1 MFVMK
6 PNPPLPASG
15 VSRRPSAIGYWL
27 LAIVSSFVLHHSS
40 FDAPAALPEPYNL
53 IYGTI
58 EMDGRIL
65 TAADTD
71 VTVEARRLPT
81 GATIARYVMGSQA
94 SASNFYALKIRLE
107 SPAPDDI
114 MQAAETGT
122 TLYITVLSGT
132 MVKNQLEYD
141 MGERGAVM
149 RLDFGNIDT
158 DGDGLPDGWEQAYLF
173 GLQFG
178 ANDDPDHDGVSN
190 RDEYALGT
198 HPFRPDARHPAD
210 VDQNWRISI
219 PELSAYYSAWKKGNA
234 WPIAPTNIPLEY
246 VTRGTY
252 LWEQGETYHL
262 NLDIAGAMVG
272 TAPTNWVP
280 GVAPTNA
287 PRSLTKNLVP
297 SFVLAYGSDPLF
309 DSSPAS
315 LPLEVLTMSRPRYL
329 PGENLTLTNRVTV
342 QGSLRTYALEHRPPP
357 GWTVVSVMSGVL
369 DTTNNFAKWG
379 PYFDRAN
386 RDLVLTLRPPAD
398 ASGLHRLTGAA
409 SYDGFRVALQG
420 VTTLSDLATLP
431 SQIVFEQSAE
441 AGRWILRAPPLQAY
455 ALEVSSDLL
464 HWLPVLTNWTDA
476 QGQLELPTANGNTPP
491 VRFYRARLM
500 P

>member
-1 MFVMK
+1 
-6 PNPPLPASG
+6 
-15 VSRRPSAIGYWL
+15 
-27 LAIVSSFVLHHSS
+27 
-40 FDAPAALPEPYNL
+40 
-53 IYGTI
+53 
-58 EMDGRIL
+58 MDGHWV
-65 TAADTD
+65 TAADTT

-81 GATIARYVMGSQA
+81 GATIASYRIGSQA
-94 SASNFYALKIRLE
+94 SASNYYALKIRLE

-122 TLYITVLSGT
+122 TLYLTVLKGT

-141 MGERGAVM
+141 MGERGVVK

-158 DGDGLPDGWEQAYLF
+158 DHDGLPDGWEQAYLF

-178 ANDDPDHDGVSN
+178 ATDDPGHDGVSN
-190 RDEYALGT
+190 INEYRLGT
-198 HPFRPDARHPAD
+198 HPYRPDARHPAD
-210 VDQNWRISI
+210 VDQDWRISI
-219 PELSAYYSAWKKGNA
+219 PQLSAYYGAWKKGNA

-246 VTRGTY
+246 VTRATY

-262 NLDIAGAMVG
+262 NLDADGAVVG
-272 TAPTNWVP
+272 TAPLWWVA
-280 GVAPTNA
+280 GVAPTNPAAA
-287 PRSLTKNLVP
+287 PASGPPPPPFGPPPP
-297 SFVLAYGSDPLF
+297 SF
-309 DSSPAS
+309 
-315 LPLEVLTMSRPRYL
+315 PLEVLTLSRPSYQ
-329 PGENLTLTNRVTV
+329 PGETLTLTNRVIV

-357 GWTVVSVMSGVL
+357 GWTVVSVTGGVL
-369 DTTNNFAKWG
+369 DKTNNFAKWG

-431 SQIVFEQSAE
+431 SQIVFEPSAE
-441 AGRWILRAPPLQAY
+441 SGDWILRAPPLQAY

-476 QGQLELPTANGNTPP
+476 QGQLQLPAPNGSTPP

>member
-6 PNPPLPASG
+6 ANPTLPASG
-15 VSRRPSAIGYWL
+15 GYRRPSTIGDWL
-27 LAIVSSFVLHHSS
+27 LAIVSSVVIGHSS
-40 FDAPAALPEPYNL
+40 FHAQAALPEPYNL

-58 EMDGRIL
+58 EMDGHIV
-65 TAADTD
+65 TAADTT

-81 GATIARYVMGSQA
+81 GATIARYVMGSQT
-94 SASNFYALKIRLE
+94 SASNYYALKIRLE

-122 TLYITVLSGT
+122 TLYLTVLKGT

-141 MGERGAVM
+141 MGERGVVK

-158 DGDGLPDGWEQAYLF
+158 DHDGLPDGWEQAYLF

-190 RDEYALGT
+190 IDEYRLGT

-210 VDQNWRISI
+210 VNQDWRISI
-219 PELSAYYSAWKKGNA
+219 PELSAYYSAWKKTNN
-234 WPIAPTNIPLEY
+234 WPIAPTNIPIEY
-246 VTRGTY
+246 VTRATY

-262 NLDIAGAMVG
+262 NLDSAGAMVG
-272 TAPTNWVP
+272 TAPTNWIP
-280 GVAPTNA
+280 GVAPTNQA
-287 PRSLTKNLVP
+287 GGPAFGPPPPP
-297 SFVLAYGSDPLF
+297 SF
-309 DSSPAS
+309 
-315 LPLEVLTMSRPRYL
+315 PLEVLTLSRPSYQ
-329 PGENLTLTNRVTV
+329 PGETLTLTNRVTV
-342 QGSLRTYALEHRPPP
+342 QGNLRTYALEQGPPP
-357 GWTVVSVMSGVL
+357 GWTVVSVTGGVL
-369 DTTNNFAKWG
+369 DTANNLAKWG

-398 ASGLHRLTGAA
+398 ARGLHRLTGAA

-431 SQIVFEQSAE
+431 SQIVFEPSAE
-441 AGRWILRAPPLQAY
+441 SGDWILRAPPLQAY